1 DLARADRWTLDVGAS
16 EPQAGDRPQMCAI
29 AVAAFPGQHQI
40 ESDGLRELGAQAKL
54 VIGAESMRKRDAVSP
69 TDDDAVRRQR
79 TLPDSTLHAGVDI
92 LCRIIGPER
101 REEVRGR
108 GEAQPVA
115 GKRLARPDVERPPV
129 RAGEVETRLVKR
141 ERRADTRLADQSRPR
156 GAKRKRV
163 DRNHA
168 ARGIR
173 AIYGLRD
180 VTQTDAAVEQAQL
193 SNRAGGNANRRD
205 DARGIDRGGPLN
217 RLQCDLDP
225 HPVLRL
231 YGFPC
236 GGVGTDG
243 AGRSDRE

>member
-1 DLARADRWTLDVGAS
+1 MR
-16 EPQAGDRPQMCAI
+16 AI

-40 ESDGLRELGAQAKL
+40 ERDGLRELGAQAKL

-79 TLPDSTLHAGVDI
+79 TLPDSTLDAGVDI

-101 REEVRGR
+101 REEVRGG

-141 ERRADTRLADQSRPR
+141 ERRADTRLADQPRPR
-156 GAKRKRV
+156 GAKRERG

-173 AIYGLRD
+173 AVDGLRD

-193 SNRAGGNANRRD
+193 SNRAGGETKPPEGAPWI
-205 DARGIDRGGPLN
+205 APRGRLN
-217 RLQCDLDP
+217 RP
-225 HPVLRL
+225 HWA
-231 YGFPC
+231 
-236 GGVGTDG
+236 
-243 AGRSDRE
+243 AGPPAGPA